1 MKKKKCRP
9 ILYMISIA
17 CVIGLIIIICIVKT
31 MCQVGS
37 SETSL
42 IEEPISRYFGSNRI
56 AAELLVYDI
65 QVTQN
70 DGSAIQITFK
80 RYLDDTIF
88 QTITYPLREDFM
100 PKTVMDGMEIMDVNS
115 DGVDDFLFDLGIYGQ
130 MRLKACL
137 VYNDETQ
144 QFVFVNDFEELNNP
158 TFLNGYFVTEPMPM
172 DAPRIFDKYLLDGIK
187 LCHVGRLSIT
197 DYSDTQ
203 KFYTESEQVNGAWII
218 TKDMVTENNIDLS
231 SWGLLPQ

>member
-31 MCQVGS
+31 MCQVES

-137 VYNDETQ
+137 VY
-144 QFVFVNDFEELNNP
+144 
-158 TFLNGYFVTEPMPM
+158 
-172 DAPRIFDKYLLDGIK
+172 LLMT
-187 LCHVGRLSIT
+187 LR
-197 DYSDTQ
+197 
-203 KFYTESEQVNGAWII
+203 N
-218 TKDMVTENNIDLS
+218 
-231 SWGLLPQ
+231 